1 MTKAGSILR
10 AIVSDIE
17 VVNYQPPIDRILQR
31 ISKLDLP
38 GREHFESYMRNKWR
52 MNHRP
57 STLKGSFVAV
67 SSFLI
72 FYGGQGKSHI
82 EAIASND
89 LEAFVE
95 REQDRGLRQH
105 VLNIRLVLF
114 AFLCFL
120 IEQDIITVRY
130 KYKI

>member
-38 GREHFESYMRNKWR
+38 AREHFESYMRNKWR
-52 MNHRP
+52 INHRP

-72 FYGGQGKSHI
+72 FYGGQGKSHY
-82 EAIASND
+82 
-89 LEAFVE
+89 
-95 REQDRGLRQH
+95 RGDCQ
-105 VLNIRLVLF
+105 
-114 AFLCFL
+114 
-120 IEQDIITVRY
+120 
-130 KYKI
+130 